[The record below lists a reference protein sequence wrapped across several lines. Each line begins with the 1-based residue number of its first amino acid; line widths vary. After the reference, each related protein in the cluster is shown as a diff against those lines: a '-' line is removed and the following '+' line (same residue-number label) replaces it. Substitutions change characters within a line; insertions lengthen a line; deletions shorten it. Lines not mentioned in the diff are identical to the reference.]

1 MISSLIDSNDHEV
14 AANTEANH
22 ESINSTTT
30 WPKAHLSQRTLSD
43 LQYRIQLERAINAA
57 KLSMTKHAATCNN
70 TDNKNTK
77 AGGENKSIAQNDTVE
92 LHRIKQRLL
101 DMLEKIR
108 QTKDQQMLAKAARR
122 REMMAPKLG
131 TKPQQPHFGS
141 MIISGTL
148 QQREARVLRQML
160 EVAKQRPSFRRRSVS
175 ILSDSTI
182 KAKAEEEREEEA
194 AKIEQLKL
202 VEAEEPFLL
211 RFCPLFTTILFAILF
226 IVIGAI
232 LFKTIDEQIGE
243 KPFQN
248 VLTFCFQALGTIG
261 WGDVRVG
268 SKLGQV
274 LCTFYTLFGVPLF
287 FSALANA
294 GRALV
299 SEFFTIDWIFLT
311 CVVRPR
317 LPDEPVVNYHMPL
330 VKALKWLIMH
340 QFVGLLI
347 YGQFFKQYR
356 PIETLYFCLTSMATI
371 GIGDFHPDAA
381 NVLEAAVAIVFLG
394 SGIGLLAA
402 LMIGIAYHFQSL
414 FFITL
419 RGWLLKRIQFSK
431 QQN

>member
-1 MISSLIDSNDHEV
+1 MLSSIMLDATDHDV
-14 AANTEANH
+14 ANGEANN
-22 ESINSTTT
+22 ETINSTTT

-57 KLSMTKHAATCNN
+57 KLSMCMP
-70 TDNKNTK
+70 KNTV
-77 AGGENKSIAQNDTVE
+77 ADTRTTPTDTVE
-92 LHRIKQRLL
+92 FNRIKARLL
-101 DMLEKIR
+101 DTLEKVR
-108 QTKDQQMLAKAARR
+108 DTKNQQMLAKAGRR
-122 REMMAPKLG
+122 TRVQKAG
-131 TKPQQPHFGS
+131 AKPQQPHFGS

-148 QQREARVLRQML
+148 QQKEGASLRQML
-160 EVAKQRPSFRRRSVS
+160 EAAKKRPSFRRRSIS

-182 KAKAEEEREEEA
+182 KAKAEEEEAKLEEM
-194 AKIEQLKL
+194 KL
-202 VEAEEPFLL
+202 LEAEEPFFL
-211 RFCPLFTTILFAILF
+211 RYCPLFTTLLFAVLI
-226 IVIGAI
+226 IVMGAV
-232 LFKTIDEQIGE
+232 LFKTVDEQIGQ

-261 WGDVRVG
+261 WGDVRAG
-268 SKLGQV
+268 SKWGQL
-274 LCTFYTLFGVPLF
+274 LCTFYTLFGVPMF

-317 LPDEPVVNYHMPL
+317 RLDEPVVNYHMPL
-330 VKALKWLIMH
+330 VKAVHWLIVH
-340 QFVGLLI
+340 QFVGLLL
-347 YGQFFKQYR
+347 YGELFKHYR
-356 PIETLYFCLTSMATI
+356 PIETLYFCLTSMGTI

-419 RGWLLKRIQFSK
+419 RAWLLKQIRTTK
-431 QQN
+431 